1 MVADSLTGA
10 ERARLGVIAETPP
23 EPTRLEREAKRS
35 ALVERDGHLDWKGE
49 PCAPCTYCGS
59 IFVASALRAMNGAA
73 LACKR
78 CNGERAG
85 NG

>member
-1 MVADSLTGA
+1 MPTLADCLTDA
-10 ERARLGVIAETPP
+10 ESAELAAL
-23 EPTRLEREAKRS
+23 PTRRA
-35 ALVERDGHLDWKGE
+35 ALVERDGHLNWKGE
-49 PCAPCTYCGS
+49 RCAPCTYCGS

-85 NG
+85 NA

>member
-1 MVADSLTGA
+1 MPTLADCLPQSQ
-10 ERARLGVIAETPP
+10 RAFIEGIAADRETQ
-23 EPTRLEREAKRS
+23 ANKRA
-35 ALVERDGHLDWKGE
+35 ALVERDGHPDWKGE
-49 PCAPCTYCGS
+49 RCAPCTYCGS

-78 CNGERAG
+78 CNAERAG

>member
-1 MVADSLTGA
+1 MPLIADCLTDAQRVDLA
-10 ERARLGVIAETPP
+10 EL
-23 EPTRLEREAKRS
+23 PTRRS
-35 ALVERDGHLDWKGE
+35 ALIERDGHLNWKGE
-49 PCAPCTYCGS
+49 RCAPCTYCGS

-78 CNGERAG
+78 CNAERAG

>member
-1 MVADSLTGA
+1 MIADTLTDA
-10 ERARLGVIAETPP
+10 QRAFIEGIAADRQTQ
-23 EPTRLEREAKRS
+23 AKRS
-35 ALVERDGHLDWKGE
+35 ALVERDGHLNWKGE

-78 CNGERAG
+78 CNVERAG
-85 NG
+85 NA